1 MAALTAPSNQLMDT
15 VETLPLVDGHCHCVL
30 DGPVDA
36 TGFEQACTEADV
48 PPPAGVSYLDGAAG
62 LAIRRWC
69 APALDLPSGAPIS
82 DYLDRRTELGHDEV
96 TRRLLQSAG
105 LSHLLIDTGLM
116 AGLISPSQLGS
127 LSGAEAREVVRLET
141 VAEQLA
147 SEGVGA
153 ADFAY
158 AYTGALAD
166 ATRNAVAVK
175 SIIAYRRGFA
185 IGPLRPSPGEVQ
197 QAAGEWLARGGRPRM
212 DHPVLLRFLLW
223 CAVDRGLPVQI
234 HSGFGDR
241 DIRLPE
247 VDPGLLQPF
256 LAASEPSGVPMILLH
271 NYPYQRQAGWLA
283 QVYQHV
289 YLDVGL
295 TIAQVG
301 ARADAVLA
309 EFFELAPFGKL
320 LFSTDAYA
328 LPELYLVGAAQ
339 FRHSLTKLLNGWVA
353 DGALPASDA
362 ARFASMVGAVNA
374 RRLYQL

>member
-1 MAALTAPSNQLMDT
+1 LIDAVP
-15 VETLPLVDGHCHCVL
+15 ELVDGHCHCIL
-30 DGPVDA
+30 YGPLDA
-36 TGFEQACTEADV
+36 TAFQRACTESDV
-48 PPPAGVSYLDGAAG
+48 AAPAGISYLDGAVG

-69 APALDLPSGAPIS
+69 APALDLPAGVPIAE
-82 DYLDRRTELGHDEV
+82 YLSRRSSLGQEAV
-96 TRRLLQSAG
+96 ARRLLHAAR
-105 LSHLLIDTGLM
+105 LSHLLIDTGLT
-116 AGLISPSQLGS
+116 AGLVSPTQLGAW
-127 LSGAEAREVVRLET
+127 SGAEVREVIRLET

-147 SEGVGA
+147 AEGVSA
-153 ADFAY
+153 SAFAS
-158 AYTGALAD
+158 AYVDALGG
-166 ATRNAVAVK
+166 ATRDAVAVK
-175 SIIAYRRGFA
+175 SILAYRHGFA
-185 IGPLRPSPGEVQ
+185 INPLRPSAGEVA
-197 QAAGEWLARGGRPRM
+197 QAAGEWLARGARHRM
-212 DHPVLLRFLLW
+212 DHPILLRFLLW

-241 DIRLPE
+241 DIQLPQA
-247 VDPGLLQPF
+247 DPGLLQPF
-256 LAASEPSGVPMILLH
+256 LAATEPSGVPMILLH

-339 FRHSLTKLLNGWVA
+339 FRQSLTKLFDGWVA
-353 DGALPASDA
+353 DGALPAADA
-362 ARFASMVGAVNA
+362 VRFAGMVGAANA
-374 RRLYQL
+374 QRLYQLDRD